1 VIDPSGMCGDRI
13 GDVPRDPGRS
23 ICAHIVRDSTSGTR
37 TNLAHPY
44 RVLALTVPEGSVLR
58 RPGPRSL
65 VRRVDG
71 ASSGY
76 GPRVPIVG
84 LHASHEQL
92 SPARLLEAARAAEA
106 AGFQAAMC
114 SDHLAPWSERQG
126 ESGHAWAWLGAA
138 MQATSLPFGV
148 VTAPGQ
154 RYHPAVT
161 AQAIATLG
169 DLFPGRFWAALGSGE
184 ALNEHVTGD
193 PWPLKEERDAR
204 LLECVDVI
212 RALLRGEE
220 VTHDGLVRVDRA
232 RVWSLPAESPAL
244 YGAAASEETAR
255 TVASWGDGMIT
266 VYQPID
272 VLRRVID
279 AFREGGGDRAPVAVQ
294 VHISW
299 AEDDET
305 ALSIAHDQWRTNVF
319 GAELAWN
326 LELPAQFDEAATR
339 VRRGDVAEVVLV
351 SADLGQHAKWL
362 LELADLD
369 VDAIYLHHVGKEQ
382 DRFIEAFAEHVLP
395 ELAS

>member
-1 VIDPSGMCGDRI
+1 ST
-13 GDVPRDPGRS
+13 
-23 ICAHIVRDSTSGTR
+23 CAHIVRNSTRR
-37 TNLAHPY
+37 TTPAHRY
-44 RVLALTVPEGSVLR
+44 RALALTLPEGSVRR

-65 VRRVDG
+65 VWRVDG
-71 ASSGY
+71 ASCGY
-76 GPRVPIVG
+76 GHRVPTVG
-84 LHASHEQL
+84 IHASHEQL
-92 SPARLLEAARAAEA
+92 SPARLLDVARTAEA
-106 AGFQAAMC
+106 SGFRAVMC

-126 ESGHAWAWLGAA
+126 ESGHSWAWLGAA

-154 RYHPAVT
+154 RYHPTVT

-193 PWPLKEERDAR
+193 PWPRKEDRDAR

-212 RALLRGEE
+212 RALLRGDE

-232 RVWSLPAESPAL
+232 RVWSLPAEPPAL
-244 YGAAASEETAR
+244 YGAAVSEETAR
-255 TVASWGDGMIT
+255 TVASWADGMIT
-266 VYQPID
+266 VYQPVD

-279 AFREGGGDRAPVAVQ
+279 AFREGGGGRAPVAVQ
-294 VHISW
+294 VHVSW
-299 AEDDET
+299 AGDEET
-305 ALSIAHDQWRTNVF
+305 ALAIAHDQWRTNVF
-319 GAELAWN
+319 GSELAWN

-339 VRRGDVAEVVLV
+339 VQPDDVTEAVLV

-362 LELADLD
+362 LELTDLG
-369 VDAIYLHHVGKEQ
+369 VDAIYLHQVGKEQ
-382 DRFIEAFAEHVLP
+382 DAFIEAFAEHILP